1 MSAVH
6 LALSA
11 FHLGTDLVGRYQLER
26 LIGEGASSWVFAAH
40 DLRLEREVAV
50 KLLKRRAEPE
60 HTAQRLRFVHE
71 GRMLAK
77 LAHPHV
83 VAVHDAG
90 ETPEGDGYLVM
101 ELSPAGSLEAEL
113 ARRVSLGL
121 EETLQLLFPLLG
133 ALACAHD
140 RGIVHRDLKPANIA
154 LVHEG
159 GKTRAKLLDFGIAK
173 HADLALSSGG
183 VVGTPAYMA
192 PEQARAEGIGPGTD
206 VWAAG
211 VVLFRCLSGKL
222 PFEASSSAALLLK
235 LVQERAAP
243 IGSVC
248 PGLPPRV
255 AVAIDRALEPDP
267 RHRYPDMRTFARVL
281 GLACRQD
288 GLPIETQPEPI
299 GLPDFASWLQ
309 QADVEATHPQREATQ
324 VSPVR
329 AVASVAVSPSSWRSG
344 RKPVVL
350 WAAVLASVL
359 AGAVWATIS
368 PFVPAAGQLSPAAA
382 PGPLG
387 SYPRQPLPAAL
398 ELRRVSTIEPE
409 HAPAAVGQA
418 QPPALT
424 PRREK
429 LRLKLG
435 RAKSEIGQVPT
446 ISLSEHAPTASGAD
460 LKQHGLITNWEW

>member
-1 MSAVH
+1 LSAVH

-11 FHLGTDLVGRYQLER
+11 FHLGKDLAGRYQLDR
-26 LIGEGASSWVFAAH
+26 LIGDGASSWVFAAQ

-101 ELSPAGSLEAEL
+101 ELSRAGSLEAEL

-140 RGIVHRDLKPANIA
+140 RSIVHRDLKPANIA

-173 HADLALSSGG
+173 HADLTVSSGG

-192 PEQARAEGIGPGTD
+192 PEQARAEAIGPGTD
-206 VWAAG
+206 VWAVG

-248 PGLPPRV
+248 PGLPPHV
-255 AVAIDRALEPDP
+255 AIAIDRALEPDP

-288 GLPIETQPEPI
+288 GLPIETRPEPI

-309 QADVEATHPQREATQ
+309 QADVETTQPQREAEQ
-324 VSPVR
+324 ASPVR
-329 AVASVAVSPSSWRSG
+329 PIASVAISPASRRG
-344 RKPVVL
+344 ARKPILL
-350 WAAVLASVL
+350 WAAVIAMVL
-359 AGAVWATIS
+359 AGAVRATLGR
-368 PFVPAAGQLSPAAA
+368 FVPAAAQLSPAAA
-382 PGPLG
+382 PDPLAFQ
-387 SYPRQPLPAAL
+387 PRPPLPAAL
-398 ELRRVSTIEPE
+398 ELRAVSTTLPE
-409 HAPAAVGQA
+409 SVPVAVGPA
-418 QPPALT
+418 QSPAPT
-424 PRREK
+424 PRPEK
-429 LRLKLG
+429 PRLKLG
-435 RAKSEIGQVPT
+435 RATSKPARVPT
-446 ISLSEHAPTASGAD
+446 ISPSEHAPIASGAD